1 MKNKSGNYLFFAE
14 AGKTV
19 GMGHLFRAYNLCEK
33 INIKDKATF
42 LYENQTQLNFYKKKK
57 VSHRSLNNLSNLKS
71 NVLFIDSKRNRND
84 ILKRYDGI
92 FNKLI
97 LIDNETKL
105 KDSANLIIT
114 PSYYSKNFRKKIR
127 LGYHMS
133 GFEYCILDKKIN
145 ALKREKSNE
154 FLISFGGE
162 DPNNLTL
169 KTLLLLKK
177 LNLNDKCKV
186 VLGPNYSHDL
196 GKIKKLVCNKKI
208 FISPSNIYK
217 LFSSSSFVITA
228 VGVTLQELFKLQVP
242 SIIISNYKKDLAD
255 LKNISRYS
263 EKYMGKNFTL
273 SLGHYSDLTS
283 KKLIN
288 GITKINNY
296 KFSKDFPIENI
307 GSKLDQILEIV

>member
-1 MKNKSGNYLFFAE
+1 MKNKSEKYLFFAE
-14 AGKTV
+14 AGKKV

-33 INIKDKATF
+33 IKIKDKSIF

-57 VSHRSLNNLSNLKS
+57 VFHRSLNNISNLKYKA
-71 NVLFIDSKRNRND
+71 LFIDSKRNRKD

-92 FNKLI
+92 FNKLV

-105 KDSANLIIT
+105 KNSANLIIT
-114 PSYYSKNFRKKIR
+114 PSYYSKSFKKKIR
-127 LGYHMS
+127 HGYHLS

-145 ALKREKSNE
+145 AIKRENSDE

-169 KTLLLLKK
+169 KTLFLLKK
-177 LNLNDKCKV
+177 LNLNNRCKV

-242 SIIISNYKKDLAD
+242 SIIISNYKKDSAD
-255 LKNISRYS
+255 LNNISRYS
-263 EKYMGKNFTL
+263 KKYMGKNFSL
-273 SLGHYSDLTS
+273 SLGHYSDLSS

-296 KFSKDFPIENI
+296 KFHKDFSLESI